1 MVDWTI
7 EFSREVEK
15 WLESLSDNDFR
26 IADRHLQNLAEQGT
40 ALGMP
45 RSKSLGGGLHE
56 LRFQCQNVERRI
68 TYTFDPGR
76 RVITLTTFRK
86 QRNSEQKQVARARLM
101 LRRWRRR

>member
-1 MVDWTI
+1 MVEWTI
-7 EFSREVEK
+7 EVSREVEK

-26 IADRHLQNLAEQGT
+26 IADRHLKNLAEHGT
-40 ALGMP
+40 ELGMP
-45 RSKSLGGGLHE
+45 RSRSLGGGLHE

-86 QRNSEQKQVARARLM
+86 QRSSEQKQVARARLA
-101 LRRWRRR
+101 LRRWRRK